1 MKTIKIAIA
10 GLFLLVANATQA
22 QVSINVNIGT
32 PPAWGPAGYSEM
44 EYYYLPDIEAY
55 YDVRASQFIYFGR
68 GKWVRTTYLPRQ
80 YRNYDLYGGY
90 KVVLTDY
97 HGRTPY
103 VYFDRHKVKYYRGY
117 HVHRKDLTN
126 QDRFTDIMIV
136 MTTEITNIMTNMIN
150 TMENTTNMTMMI
162 IDTEVLEEDN
172 IKLLSFNS
180 KRVSKLLILSFF

>member
-1 MKTIKIAIA
+1 M
-10 GLFLLVANATQA
+10 VANATQA

-32 PPAWGPAGYSEM
+32 PPAWGPAGYSQM

-55 YDVRASQFIYFGR
+55 YDVRASQFIYFGG

-103 VYFDRHKVKYYRGY
+103 TYFDRHRVKYYKGY
-117 HVHRKDLTN
+117 HGAPQRPYKPRPVYGYNDRRDYKRYDKHDKHDKHR
-126 QDRFTDIMIV
+126 DRHD
-136 MTTEITNIMTNMIN
+136 
-150 TMENTTNMTMMI
+150 
-162 IDTEVLEEDN
+162 DHHHHDDHDHG
-172 IKLLSFNS
+172 
-180 KRVSKLLILSFF
+180 RGRR